1 MTGVDRAIRRASDV
15 LRTTD
20 PLDDPLFPVA
30 LLRGRSLLES
40 DADETPLLE
49 SWSQG
54 ITRELGAIR
63 YRWAMNPQFTTSLP
77 PWTGAPEAW
86 RPWRARDATAW
97 AEQRDRSKRD
107 VERLTTPII
116 LADNLDLLATSA
128 SRPDHLGR
136 IAQTFLDEARPKVR
150 RDAAAWVQELHAWAD
165 TWALWAIV
173 RRPGALSLL
182 YPFASAIAESYAWT
196 STRGDRNVV
205 HGTRFPFH
213 EVPIVSASSQ
223 LAVGL
228 VALGVYPN
236 LTGALTAWVG
246 HQQRESGGWGDA
258 DGPPDLLTTLVAA
271 ELLANLDPTY
281 DPRPT
286 AEWFASMQRLDGW
299 WRACGPEAAWLTVE
313 IVAWLLGAGRPFAQR
328 FARPHVA
335 VMNRDRRTGI
345 PFYGYFADLER
356 LFQGVPGLS
365 DAPIDVAF
373 IDLAGFGTFNTAHGM
388 EQGDRVLRKLRS
400 GHRSDPGQPGDPGR
414 WRRVHRIGHA
424 DRVRPVAPHGGVR
437 GTRGQTSSP
446 ATYGPGAVAPA
457 SSPHRRPA
465 HASSKHGTSWGSAS
479 ARSRRP
485 TRSWLPSGSRRTTP
499 PSR

>member
-1 MTGVDRAIRRASDV
+1 MASAGCDCMGGAARPIEARR
-15 LRTTD
+15 RT
-20 PLDDPLFPVA
+20 A
-30 LLRGRSLLES
+30 H
-40 DADETPLLE
+40 DADHPRRQPG
-49 SWSQG
+49 SAGHVCQPSG
-54 ITRELGAIR
+54 
-63 YRWAMNPQFTTSLP
+63 P
-77 PWTGAPEAW
+77 P
-86 RPWRARDATAW
+86 RP
-97 AEQRDRSKRD
+97 
-107 VERLTTPII
+107 
-116 LADNLDLLATSA
+116 N
-128 SRPDHLGR
+128 
-136 IAQTFLDEARPKVR
+136 AQTFLDEARPKVR

-328 FARPHVA
+328 FAWPHVA

-388 EQGDRVLRKLRS
+388 EQGDRVLRSFAQAIARIPGSQAIRDGGDEFIVLGTPTGSGLSLRMAAF
-400 GHRSDPGQPGDPGR
+400 RDA
-414 WRRVHRIGHA
+414 WA
-424 DRVRPVAPHGGVR
+424 DEFA
-437 GTRGQTSSP
+437 
-446 ATYGPGAVAPA
+446 ATYGPGAVAP
-457 SSPHRRPA
+457 RILT
-465 HASSKHGTSWGSAS
+465 TS
-479 ARSRRP
+479 
-485 TRSWLPSGSRRTTP
+485 TTGSRIVQARNELGIRIGQVKEAYP
-499 PSR
+499 VVAAVGIQEDYPSFTLTR